1 MYNKDSFI
9 ERAMYNKSNFI
20 KRVMYNKR
28 QVYFK
33 GRSGGRGIK
42 PSHAQRALV

>member
-33 GRSGGRGIK
+33 GRSEGRGVQ
-42 PSHAQRALV
+42 PSEHERAVV

>member
-33 GRSGGRGIK
+33 GRSGGRGD
-42 PSHAQRALV
+42 